1 MLNRTFVGRT
11 SLGLALVLAMLSG
24 CSHKGEVDETGGI
37 VQIRSACPAAAIPAG
52 TGDIT
57 LFNPAG
63 SVDSRAID
71 VVGVISN
78 LKSTCSDTGDQLYS
92 QATFTVTASRTDTSG
107 ARELILPYFSV
118 VVRGATSVVAKRV
131 GQVRLTFAPG
141 EARTSVTASASS
153 YVEKS
158 VATLPPEIDK
168 EIRRNRKPG
177 DEDAAIDPMARPD
190 VRDAITRTSFEL
202 LVGFNLTPT
211 QLQYNATR

>member
-11 SLGLALVLAMLSG
+11 SLGLGLVLALLSG
-24 CSHKGEVDETGGI
+24 CSRKGEVDETGGI
-37 VQIRSACPAAAIPAG
+37 IQIRSACPSAAIPAG

-57 LFNPAG
+57 LFNPVG
-63 SVDSRAID
+63 STDSRAID
-71 VVGVISN
+71 VVGVISGV
-78 LKSTCSDTGDQLYS
+78 KSTCSDAGDQLYT
-92 QATFTVTASRTDTSG
+92 QATFTVTGTRSDTST
-107 ARELILPYFSV
+107 AREVTLPYFSV

-131 GQVRLTFAPG
+131 GQVKLNFAPG
-141 EARTSVTASASS
+141 EARASVTASASS

-158 VATLPPEIDK
+158 AATLPPEIDQ

-177 DEDAAIDPMARPD
+177 DEDAATDPMARPD

-202 LVGFNLTPT
+202 LIGFNLTPA